1 LTVTGTSRP
10 AQADGRATTG
20 QLASKEPSI
29 LFLLKGY
36 PRLSETFIAQEIRA
50 LEQVG
55 LPLRLMSLRFPTDKH
70 VHPIHREI
78 QAPVTYLPE
87 YLHQEP
93 LRVLRGWWRSRRLPG
108 YHRAVRTWLRD
119 LRRDMTRNRL
129 RRFGQA
135 CVLAGEIAGG
145 RHGDVKRL
153 HAHFLHTPAAVAYYT
168 SLMTLIPWSCSAHAK
183 DIWTT
188 PDWEKRE
195 KLIALDWLVTCTASG
210 HRHLQALAA
219 ADDPTA
225 DRKVAL
231 VYHGLDFTR
240 FPAPLRDHRP
250 DKQPL
255 LILSVG
261 RAVPKKGYPDLL
273 QALSLLPPEIDWRF
287 RHIGGGPELEML
299 KQMANQLGIAARISW
314 QGALP
319 QDQVL
324 AAYRDA
330 DLFVLASRI
339 TEDGD
344 RDGLPNV
351 LMEAQS
357 QAVAVIATD
366 ISGVPELIRHGETG
380 WLVPTQDP
388 VALAAAMADL
398 LTDPTRRAA
407 LAQAGF
413 DRVRRDFTMQT
424 GIADL
429 MARFTRDLPPVA
441 LAAEDSVA
449 R

>member
-1 LTVTGTSRP
+1 LTVTGTALSPDSDQRRTSAADPSRD
-10 AQADGRATTG
+10 A
-20 QLASKEPSI
+20 SI

-50 LEQVG
+50 LEQLG
-55 LPLRLMSLRFPTDKH
+55 LPLRLVSLRFPTDKH

-78 QAPVTYLPE
+78 RAPVSYLPE

-93 LRVLRGWWRSRRLPG
+93 GRVLRGWWRARRLPG
-108 YHRAVRTWLRD
+108 YRQARAVWLAD
-119 LRRDMTRNRL
+119 LRRDFTRNRV

-135 CVLAGEIAGG
+135 CVLAAEIAAGQ
-145 RHGDVKRL
+145 HGNVRRL
-153 HAHFLHTPAAVAYYT
+153 HAHFLHTPAAVAYYC

-188 PDWEKRE
+188 PDWETRE
-195 KLIALDWLVTCTASG
+195 KLAALDWLVTCTASG
-210 HRHLQALAA
+210 HRHLQQLAGAGA
-219 ADDPTA
+219 AG
-225 DRKVAL
+225 KVAL
-231 VYHGLDFTR
+231 VYHGLDFAR
-240 FPAPLRDHRP
+240 FPTATAHIADPQ
-250 DKQPL
+250 QPL
-255 LILSVG
+255 TILSVG

-273 QALSLLPPEIDWRF
+273 HALSQLPAGIAWRF
-287 RHIGGGPELEML
+287 RHIGGGPELAGL
-299 KQMANQLGIAARISW
+299 KKLAGELSIADRITW

-324 AAYRDA
+324 EAYRAA

-339 TEDGD
+339 TADGD

-380 WLVPTQDP
+380 LLVPSEDP
-388 VALAAAMADL
+388 AALAAAMAQL
-398 LTDPTRRAA
+398 LTDPAYRQH

-413 DRVRRDFTMQT
+413 DRVRRDFTMAV

-429 MARFTRDLPPVA
+429 ARRFAADLPPTVA
-441 LAAEDSVA
+441 ADLGQA
-449 R
+449 RP